1 MIRPA
6 RPRRPAGFT
15 LIELLMAMVIAAVLM
30 VVVGNILISSTRSVD
45 SMVVDSVS
53 DQEIRQSLNRMLDE
67 LQMTSASRLAI
78 NSLATS
84 HDTITFQTPSSYA
97 GSVSWGAAD
106 TAGDWKAGWTVR
118 YTVVAGQLVRQ
129 ILNPSGEPVGADA
142 VLARGV
148 DGLSGGT
155 KGFRVGLVGPV
166 ASVALRVRKQF
177 RDGKVYTKEFSSSV
191 YLKNG

>member
-1 MIRPA
+1 LIRPTPA
-6 RPRRPAGFT
+6 RRPAGFT
-15 LIELLMAMVIAAVLM
+15 LLELLMALAIASVLM

-67 LQMTSASRLAI
+67 MQMTSTSRLAI
-78 NSLATS
+78 NSLGTD
-84 HDTITFQTPSSYA
+84 HDSITFQTPSSYA
-97 GSVSWGAAD
+97 GAVTWGAKDAAGTWHAD
-106 TAGDWKAGWTVR
+106 WTVR
-118 YTVVAGQLVRQ
+118 YTVVNGQLVRQ
-129 ILNPSGEPVGADA
+129 VLNSGGSTVGASA
-142 VLARGV
+142 VLARGI
-148 DGLSGGT
+148 DGLSSGT

-166 ASVALRVRKQF
+166 ASAALRVRKQF